1 MRKAGARGGDSST
14 SPACQL
20 TCLCSPHP
28 APPPPPATWPLD
40 LTRPG
45 SYKDFILCCCC
56 LLCTSPASLSKASVT
71 SKVTLPRLPPLT
83 LLSVAAT
90 LPPPPPPP
98 LTHVTGWG
106 SGPGILSRSQGGD
119 QPRSLPARN
128 SPILAALTNALL
140 GKGQQ
145 SDLGSLDQ
153 KLRFVSLASPCG
165 VTIPTK
171 VKFNPPEAF
180 CWKTEN
186 SQPNAV
192 PLLRSVPSLC
202 GLVLLSELLLLP
214 LWTL

>member
-1 MRKAGARGGDSST
+1 MASGSHPSWLIQGLHSLLLLSPLHQPCLPVKGLGHKQSHSAQASS
-14 SPACQL
+14 SNPS
-20 TCLCSPHP
+20 LCSCY
-28 APPPPPATWPLD
+28 
-40 LTRPG
+40 
-45 SYKDFILCCCC
+45 S
-56 LLCTSPASLSKASVT
+56 
-71 SKVTLPRLPPLT
+71 
-83 LLSVAAT
+83 
-90 LPPPPPPP
+90 PPPPPPP